1 MLETIFNNLDK
12 TGLLFNIVGPF
23 MVAFAF
29 GPVKDAGA
37 SIGDGKGNYP
47 EVSVL
52 KSNKLFYYSLTILGF
67 GFFIHLLN

>member
-1 MLETIFNNLDK
+1 MFESVINNLDK
-12 TGLLFNIVGPF
+12 TGLLFNIVGTF

-37 SIGDGKGNYP
+37 SIGNGKGDYP

-52 KSNKLFYYSLTILGF
+52 KSKKLFYYGLTILGL
-67 GFFIHLLN
+67 GFLIQLFN